1 MNFRA
6 LIVTLCVLWSLVI
19 AQSAMAQANEPMA
32 HSPRYDD
39 RSVWPAW
46 VEKTAFV
53 KEEWPKARLLVWAH
67 AGKSLRGAD
76 MSDPAN
82 WLENGKPVTEGP
94 DENTDII
101 ITAGPDGAKTFIGG
115 SKGCEARHM
124 TVEKGVG
131 AFLKSVSVHGNMWV
145 KDGASWHAISVRGS
159 RDTFMR
165 NDNPTPNAA
174 ANKIAFNKPPDKS
187 TEWMGNWKIGDELD
201 LFSGIFVVSPDSTF
215 MPGDRSTQHIYPNAK
230 LVLTS
235 GSAFYKRDNQYWGHD
250 IEIVGEVL
258 AGTPQ
263 RPLTK
268 DATLGLSFKAKGA
281 AKGHAKGKESISH
294 LTKEGDMGLILYKE
308 GRLVV
313 HSADP
318 KTARL
323 VIQWRG
329 FGEKI
334 PSKENEPAAVAAM
347 PHGIDMLLLGDASLD
362 GIEFNNVLKGGIAM
376 PDLAARDAWKNVTYG
391 KDNLAP
397 TPELFTKYTGN
408 LDIEMKDTG
417 VAVGLAKKAKAE
429 KEEKKANDE

>member
-6 LIVTLCVLWSLVI
+6 LIVTSCVLGGLLI
-19 AQSAMAQANEPMA
+19 AQHVMAQEANQPTA
-32 HSPRYDD
+32 HSPRFED

-53 KEEWPKARLLVWAH
+53 KEEWPQARLLVWAH
-67 AGKSLRGAD
+67 AGQTLRGAD

-82 WLENGKPVTEGP
+82 WLQNGKPATQGP

-101 ITAGPDGAKTFIGG
+101 ITAGPDGARTFIAGN
-115 SKGCEARHM
+115 KGCDARHM

-131 AFLKSVSVHGNMWV
+131 AFLKSVSVHGNMWI
-145 KDGASWHAISVRGS
+145 KDGASWHAINVRGS
-159 RDTFMR
+159 KDTFMR
-165 NDNPTPNAA
+165 NDNPTSNSA

-187 TEWMGNWKIGDELD
+187 TEWMGQWKIGDELD
-201 LFSGIFVVSPDSTF
+201 LFSGIFIVSPDSTF
-215 MPGDRSTQHIYPNAK
+215 MPGDRSTQHIYPKAK

-250 IEIVGEVL
+250 IEIVGEVM

-281 AKGHAKGKESISH
+281 AKGHGNEFISH
-294 LTKEGDMGLILYKE
+294 MTNEGDMGLILYKE
-308 GRLVV
+308 GRLTV
-313 HSADP
+313 HSTDP
-318 KTARL
+318 KVARL

-329 FGEKI
+329 FGEKRAG
-334 PSKENEPAAVAAM
+334 KENEPAAVAAM

-362 GIEFNNVLKGGIAM
+362 GVEFNHVLKGGIAM
-376 PDLAARDAWKNVTYG
+376 PDLAARNAWKNVTYG
-391 KDNLAP
+391 KENLAP
-397 TPELFTKYTGN
+397 SEELFTKYTGDLN
-408 LDIEMKDTG
+408 QKMKDTG
-417 VAVGLAKKAKAE
+417 IAAGLAKKAKDG
-429 KEEKKANDE
+429 KATETTNED